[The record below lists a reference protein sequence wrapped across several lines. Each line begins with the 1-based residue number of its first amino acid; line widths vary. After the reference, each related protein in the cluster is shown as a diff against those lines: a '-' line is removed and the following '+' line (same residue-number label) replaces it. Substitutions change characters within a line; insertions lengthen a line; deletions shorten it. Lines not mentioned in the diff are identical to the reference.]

1 MLGLEGLRSIPFIES
16 SQAKQL
22 LQGRRV
28 RRDALPSEK
37 RCEAKKTLSVAPPNG
52 TNRLFSKIQLRGF
65 KRSLISA
72 ARPNKSGGSEG
83 KVNKI
88 LEISV

>member
-1 MLGLEGLRSIPFIES
+1 MGNNVKGASGSGNQRENQIIL
-16 SQAKQL
+16 
-22 LQGRRV
+22 
-28 RRDALPSEK
+28 
-37 RCEAKKTLSVAPPNG
+37 
-52 TNRLFSKIQLRGF
+52 KILLRGF

-83 KVNKI
+83 EVNKI